1 MPALSIPTLLA
12 SGPIVT
18 DGAWGTQLQAR
29 GLKPGECPDAWNLS
43 HPELVESVAAGY
55 VAAGS
60 RVILSNTFGANRI
73 VLAGHGLAAQAA
85 AINRAGAAISR
96 KAAGTSALV
105 FASIGPSGKLLAAD
119 EVTAEELTLA
129 FTEQARALKDGG
141 ADAVVIETMTDPGE
155 AEIACAAA
163 RAAGLPVVLSFTFD
177 SGKNL
182 DRTMNGLT
190 PEAAAKIANE
200 CGADAVGANCGLGIT
215 QLTPILRRMRA
226 ATTLPLWAKPNAG
239 RPTQIDG
246 KDVYGSDAAAFAAAV
261 PDLVSAGA
269 AFVGGCCGSSPEV
282 IAAIKS
288 RLERT

>member
-1 MPALSIPTLLA
+1 MSTLSIPSILA
-12 SGPIVT
+12 SGPVVS

-29 GLKPGECPDAWNLS
+29 GLQPGECPDAWNLT
-43 HPELVESVAAGY
+43 HPDRVEAVAAGY

-60 RVILSNTFGANRI
+60 RVILSNTFGANRV

-96 KAAGTSALV
+96 RAAGTKGLV
-105 FASIGPSGKLLAAD
+105 FASIGPSGKLLAA
-119 EVTAEELTLA
+119 EEISEAELVAA
-129 FTEQARALKDGG
+129 FTEQAQALKDGG
-141 ADAVVIETMTDPGE
+141 ADAVVIETMSDPGE
-155 AEIACAAA
+155 AAIACTAA

-177 SGKNL
+177 SGRNL

-190 PEAAAKIANE
+190 PEAAAKVAND

-226 ATTLPLWAKPNAG
+226 ATALPLWAKPNAG
-239 RPTQIDG
+239 RPTQVDG

-261 PDLVSAGA
+261 PELISAGA

-282 IAAIKS
+282 IAAIS
-288 RLERT
+288 ARLARA